1 MKGTWTFVCQW
12 MNTQWT
18 DKWIKKIMGY
28 YLVIKKNESE
38 SVLVRWINLDL
49 VIQSAVSQ
57 KNNYHV
63 LMHIYGIKKNGVD
76 ELKLQRGIDMQI

>member
-1 MKGTWTFVCQW
+1 

-18 DKWIKKIMGY
+18 DEWIKKIMGY

-63 LMHIYGIKKNGVD
+63 LMHIYEI
-76 ELKLQRGIDMQI
+76 

>member
-1 MKGTWTFVCQW
+1 

-18 DKWIKKIMGY
+18 DEWIKKIMGY